1 MGSSN
6 KSFGMVFGVFFSIL
20 LAYSFYKNQSLN
32 IYYLTLASLFFI
44 LGFLNSRILTPLNKA
59 WIKFGELLGMII
71 APIVMAFVYFLVIF
85 PTTILLKLFGKD
97 LLGLKINKN
106 SKSFW
111 TLRKNKLN
119 TMNNQF

>member
-1 MGSSN
+1 MNNSN
-6 KSFGMVFGVFFSIL
+6 KSFGIVFGIFFSIL
-20 LAYSFYKNQSLN
+20 LAYNFYKNQSLN
-32 IYYLTLASLFFI
+32 IYYLIFALLFFI
-44 LGFLNSRILTPLNKA
+44 LVFLNSIILTPFNKA
-59 WIKFGELLGMII
+59 WIKFGELLGKLI

-85 PTTILLKLFGKD
+85 PTNILLKLFGKD

-111 TLRKNKLN
+111 ILRKNKFN

>member
-6 KSFGMVFGVFFSIL
+6 KSFGIVFGVFFSIL

-44 LGFLNSRILTPLNKA
+44 LGFLNSRILTPLNKS

>member
-1 MGSSN
+1 MNSSN
-6 KSFGMVFGVFFSIL
+6 KSFGIVFGIFFSIL

-32 IYYLTLASLFFI
+32 IYYLTLALLFFI

-59 WIKFGELLGMII
+59 WIKFGELLGMVI
-71 APIVMAFVYFLVIF
+71 APLVMAFVYFLVIF

-111 TLRKNKLN
+111 TLRKNKFN